1 VTEHQRIVTFYGTAP
16 RIVCLCGSTRFR
28 SEFEAANRR
37 ETLAGKVVLSVGM
50 FGHGEGIDMAGPV
63 KAMLDRLHFRKIEL
77 ADEVLVLDV
86 DGYIGESTRNEINH
100 ATAIG
105 KPIRYLSTEAP

>member
-1 VTEHQRIVTFYGTAP
+1 VSIERVYRFNEYVPT
-16 RIVCLCGSTRFR
+16 IVCLCGSTRFR

-37 ETLAGKVVLSVGM
+37 ETLLGKVVLSVGM
-50 FGHGEGIDMAGPV
+50 FGHGEGIDMNGPI

-86 DGYIGESTRNEINH
+86 DGYIGRSTRNEIDH

-105 KPIRYLSTEAP
+105 KHVRYLSVEAP